1 MRAFATTGTQIA
13 QAKDHAPAIMKF
25 LVALALAVHVS
36 SSAADDCAPLPDEW
50 DCGQFSNM
58 CKVFDKTLCKV
69 KNKGF
74 IMTEAG
80 CLAEGGDFVDV
91 KWCPEQDL
99 REKCNCRKGGEKCI
113 VRKEANGKILTR
125 DQDSPACESAEAD
138 DALDSNLFNC
148 PNYEFLLNFYLERT
162 VG

>member
-1 MRAFATTGTQIA
+1 
-13 QAKDHAPAIMKF
+13 MKF

-99 REKCNCRKGGEKCI
+99 REKCNCRKGGTKCI
-113 VRKEANGKILTR
+113 VRKDSNGKILTR
-125 DQDSPACESAEAD
+125 DLDSPIGACENGPGFGD
-138 DALDSNLFNC
+138 PFNC
-148 PNYEFLLNFYLERT
+148 PDYDSLLNFYLERT

>member
-1 MRAFATTGTQIA
+1 
-13 QAKDHAPAIMKF
+13 
-25 LVALALAVHVS
+25 
-36 SSAADDCAPLPDEW
+36 
-50 DCGQFSNM
+50 M

-74 IMTEAG
+74 VLFDG
-80 CLAEGGDFVDV
+80 CDSSAYDVDDFEV

-99 REKCNCRKGGEKCI
+99 REKCNCRKGGTKCI
-113 VRKEANGKILTR
+113 VRKESNGKILTR
-125 DQDSPACESAEAD
+125 DQDSQACESAEAD

-148 PNYEFLLNFYLERT
+148 PDYEFLLNFYLERT

>member
-1 MRAFATTGTQIA
+1 M
-13 QAKDHAPAIMKF
+13 
-25 LVALALAVHVS
+25 AVHVS
-36 SSAADDCAPLPDEW
+36 SSAADDCAPLADDAAEW
-50 DCGQFSNM
+50 NCDQFAKM

-80 CLAEGGDFVDV
+80 CLAEGGDFIDV

-99 REKCNCRKGGEKCI
+99 RERCNCQKADKKKCI
-113 VRKEANGKILTR
+113 VRKDSNGKILTR
-125 DQDSPACESAEAD
+125 DLDSPIGACENGPGFGD
-138 DALDSNLFNC
+138 YFNC
-148 PNYEFLLNFYLERT
+148 PDYDELLNFYLERT

>member
-1 MRAFATTGTQIA
+1 
-13 QAKDHAPAIMKF
+13 MKF

-36 SSAADDCAPLPDEW
+36 SSAADDCAPLADDAAEW
-50 DCGQFSNM
+50 NCAQFAKM

-80 CLAEGGDFVDV
+80 CLAEGGDFIDV

-99 REKCNCRKGGEKCI
+99 TEKCNCRKGGEKCI
-113 VRKEANGKILTR
+113 VRKESNGKILTR
-125 DQDSPACESAEAD
+125 DRDSPLGACENGPGFGD
-138 DALDSNLFNC
+138 YFNC
-148 PNYEFLLNFYLERT
+148 PDYDELLNFYLERT

>member
-1 MRAFATTGTQIA
+1 
-13 QAKDHAPAIMKF
+13 MKL

-36 SSAADDCAPLPDEW
+36 SSAADDCAPLADDAAEW
-50 DCGQFSNM
+50 DCAQFSKM
-58 CKVFDKTLCKV
+58 CKLFDKTLCKV

-80 CLAEGGDFVDV
+80 CLAEGGDFVEV

-99 REKCNCRKGGEKCI
+99 REKCNCQKGEKKKCI
-113 VRKEANGKILTR
+113 VRKESNGKILTR
-125 DQDSPACESAEAD
+125 DQDSPACESTEAD

>member
-74 IMTEAG
+74 VLFDG
-80 CLAEGGDFVDV
+80 CSSSAYDVDDFEV
-91 KWCPEQDL
+91 KWCPEQDI
-99 REKCNCRKGGEKCI
+99 REKCNCQKGGKKCI
-113 VRKEANGKILTR
+113 VRKDSNGKILTR
-125 DQDSPACESAEAD
+125 DLDSPIGACENGPGFGD
-138 DALDSNLFNC
+138 PFNC
-148 PNYEFLLNFYLERT
+148 PDYDSLLNFYLERT

>member
-1 MRAFATTGTQIA
+1 
-13 QAKDHAPAIMKF
+13 MKF

-36 SSAADDCAPLPDEW
+36 SSAADDCAPEPPAEQW
-50 DCGQFSNM
+50 DCSQFAKM

-69 KNKGF
+69 KNKGS

-91 KWCPEQDL
+91 KWCPEQDI
-99 REKCNCRKGGEKCI
+99 REKCNCQKGGKKCI
-113 VRKEANGKILTR
+113 VRKDSNGKILTR
-125 DQDSPACESAEAD
+125 DLDSPIGACENGPWFGD
-138 DALDSNLFNC
+138 PFNC
-148 PNYEFLLNFYLERT
+148 PDYEFLLNFYLERT

>member
-1 MRAFATTGTQIA
+1 
-13 QAKDHAPAIMKF
+13 MKF

-36 SSAADDCAPLPDEW
+36 SSAADDCAPLSDDAAKW
-50 DCGQFSNM
+50 DCAQFSKM
-58 CKVFDKTLCKV
+58 CRVFDKTLCKV

-99 REKCNCRKGGEKCI
+99 RERCNCQKADKKKCI
-113 VRKEANGKILTR
+113 VRKDSNGKILTR
-125 DQDSPACESAEAD
+125 DQDSPIGACENGPGFGD
-138 DALDSNLFNC
+138 YFNC
-148 PNYEFLLNFYLERT
+148 PDYEFLLNFYLERT

>member
-1 MRAFATTGTQIA
+1 MRAFATLPSTAGRTSNHQ
-13 QAKDHAPAIMKF
+13 QTMKL

-74 IMTEAG
+74 VLFDG
-80 CLAEGGDFVDV
+80 CSSSAYDVDDFEV
-91 KWCPEQDL
+91 KWCPEQDI
-99 REKCNCRKGGEKCI
+99 REKCNCQKGGKKCI
-113 VRKEANGKILTR
+113 VRKDSNGKILTR
-125 DQDSPACESAEAD
+125 DLDSPIGACENGPGFGD
-138 DALDSNLFNC
+138 PFNC
-148 PNYEFLLNFYLERT
+148 PDYDSLLNFYLERT

>member
-1 MRAFATTGTQIA
+1 
-13 QAKDHAPAIMKF
+13 MKF

-36 SSAADDCAPLPDEW
+36 SSAADDCAPEPPAAEW
-50 DCGQFSNM
+50 NCAQFSKM

-99 REKCNCRKGGEKCI
+99 REKCNCRKGGTKCI
-113 VRKEANGKILTR
+113 VRKESNGKILTR
-125 DQDSPACESAEAD
+125 DLDSPIGACENGPGFGD
-138 DALDSNLFNC
+138 PFNC
-148 PNYEFLLNFYLERT
+148 PDYDSLLNFYLERT

>member
-1 MRAFATTGTQIA
+1 
-13 QAKDHAPAIMKF
+13 MKF

-74 IMTEAG
+74 VLFDG
-80 CLAEGGDFVDV
+80 CSSSAYDVDDFEV
-91 KWCPEQDL
+91 KWCPEQDI
-99 REKCNCRKGGEKCI
+99 REKCNCQKGDKKKCI
-113 VRKEANGKILTR
+113 VRKESNGKILTR
-125 DQDSPACESAEAD
+125 DQDSPACDSAEAD

-148 PNYEFLLNFYLERT
+148 PDYEFLLNFYLERT

>member
-1 MRAFATTGTQIA
+1 
-13 QAKDHAPAIMKF
+13 MKL

-36 SSAADDCAPLPDEW
+36 SSAADDCAPEPPAAEW
-50 DCGQFSNM
+50 NCDQFAKM

-74 IMTEAG
+74 VMTEAG
-80 CLAEGGDFVDV
+80 CLAEGGDFVEV

-99 REKCNCRKGGEKCI
+99 RERCNCQKADKKKCI
-113 VRKEANGKILTR
+113 VRKESNGKILTR
-125 DQDSPACESAEAD
+125 DRDSPLGACENGPGFGD
-138 DALDSNLFNC
+138 YFNC
-148 PNYEFLLNFYLERT
+148 PDYDELLNFYLERT

>member
-1 MRAFATTGTQIA
+1 
-13 QAKDHAPAIMKF
+13 MKF

-36 SSAADDCAPLPDEW
+36 SSAADDCAPLADDAAEW
-50 DCGQFSNM
+50 DCGQFAKM
-58 CKVFDKTLCKV
+58 CKVFDKTLCKF

-99 REKCNCRKGGEKCI
+99 REKCNCRKGGTKCI
-113 VRKEANGKILTR
+113 VRKDSNGKILTR
-125 DQDSPACESAEAD
+125 DQDSQACESAEAD

-148 PNYEFLLNFYLERT
+148 PDYDSLLNFYLERT